1 MPMGMCPMCL
11 LNKPLIQSHLAS
23 AALYKLCR
31 SPDSDPI
38 FVTNDVVMQSGRQLQ
53 HPLLCAECDGMLST
67 EGEAW
72 LLPRV
77 GRLDGFP
84 FYDILTKQKPDAVD
98 GDAAIY
104 AAARNAEIDVPKIV
118 HFAMGVFWKA
128 SVHNWSGTRTKPLI
142 ELGNHGEEVRKFL
155 RGEADFPEK
164 MALILGVSPPPIVPT
179 FAMPYQGS
187 ATEFDNF
194 LFHVPGINFA
204 LDVGEAV
211 GEEMRS
217 TCFASH
223 RLHPIVLTNL
233 ADANLRVNREVAG
246 RVRKATGVLKYVK
259 ESKYLQEFLKAR
271 GKK

>member
-1 MPMGMCPMCL
+1 
-11 LNKPLIQSHLAS
+11 
-23 AALYKLCR
+23 
-31 SPDSDPI
+31 
-38 FVTNDVVMQSGRQLQ
+38 
-53 HPLLCAECDGMLST
+53 MLST

-98 GDAAIY
+98 GDHSIY

-118 HFAMGVFWKA
+118 HFAMGIFWKA
-128 SVHNWSGTRTKPLI
+128 SVHSWSGTRTKPLI

-164 MALILGVSPPPIVPT
+164 MALILGYRLLRSYRRLPCPIK
-179 FAMPYQGS
+179 GS

-233 ADANLRVNREVAG
+233 ADAN
-246 RVRKATGVLKYVK
+246 
-259 ESKYLQEFLKAR
+259 
-271 GKK
+271 